1 MNDWQRFAE
10 AVLCQSNAEHH
21 ERTTMGL
28 TVDNRNLVEIESYLR
43 DRIDAMKRERD
54 EIRRKIECRGWT
66 TLDALLANYDELTAG
81 RGVSSETR
89 K

>member
-1 MNDWQRFAE
+1 
-10 AVLCQSNAEHH
+10 
-21 ERTTMGL
+21 MGL

-54 EIRRKIECRGWT
+54 EVRRKIECRGWT
-66 TLDALLANYDELTAG
+66 TLDGLLADYDELTAG
-81 RGVSSETR
+81 RVVSSDTR

>member
-1 MNDWQRFAE
+1 
-10 AVLCQSNAEHH
+10 
-21 ERTTMGL
+21 MGL
-28 TVDNRNLVEIESYLR
+28 TVDDRNLVEIESYLR

>member
-1 MNDWQRFAE
+1 
-10 AVLCQSNAEHH
+10 
-21 ERTTMGL
+21 MGL

-54 EIRRKIECRGWT
+54 EVRRKIECRGWT
-66 TLDALLANYDELTAG
+66 TLDGLLADYDELTAS
-81 RGVSSETR
+81 RVVSSDSR

>member
-1 MNDWQRFAE
+1 
-10 AVLCQSNAEHH
+10 
-21 ERTTMGL
+21 MGL

-66 TLDALLANYDELTAG
+66 TLDGLIADYDELTAG
-81 RGVSSETR
+81 RAVSSETR

>member
-1 MNDWQRFAE
+1 
-10 AVLCQSNAEHH
+10 
-21 ERTTMGL
+21 MGL

-66 TLDALLANYDELTAG
+66 TLDGLLADYDELTTG
-81 RGVSSETR
+81 RIVSSDT
-89 K
+89 KK

>member
-1 MNDWQRFAE
+1 
-10 AVLCQSNAEHH
+10 
-21 ERTTMGL
+21 MGL

-54 EIRRKIECRGWT
+54 EIRRKIECRGWNS
-66 TLDALLANYDELTAG
+66 LDGLLAYYDELTAG
-81 RGVSSETR
+81 RVVSSDTR